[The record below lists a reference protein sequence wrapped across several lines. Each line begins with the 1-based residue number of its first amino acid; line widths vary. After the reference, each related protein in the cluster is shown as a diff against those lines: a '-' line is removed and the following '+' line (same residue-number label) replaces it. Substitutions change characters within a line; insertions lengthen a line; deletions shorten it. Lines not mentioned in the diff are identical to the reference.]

1 MRQKSPPAGGTPTI
15 ASLGRTLV
23 LLEAILGDREGRS
36 VAAIG
41 ADVGLPKATAHRQVA
56 TLLKESYL
64 RRLGNGRLVA
74 GPRLMALAQQVDPKQ
89 VIAAAAAPELNR
101 LSARLGCIAQLGT
114 LESDMVTYRIKT
126 GQAAGAFFTRVG
138 LQLEAYCTGIGKV
151 LLAHLPEAEREAY
164 LATGPF
170 PALTA
175 NTITDPA
182 ALRIELENVHAQ
194 GHACD
199 NEEIAEGLVCFAV
212 PLHTSNGEVPA
223 AISVSFASA
232 SARSASAR
240 ERHLRALG
248 QAAQRIEQ
256 EIHAAW
262 LVA

>member
-1 MRQKSPPAGGTPTI
+1 MPARSGTPTI
-15 ASLGRTLV
+15 ASLGRILV

-36 VAAIG
+36 VAAIA
-41 ADVGLPKATAHRQVA
+41 ADLGLPRATAHRQVV
-56 TLLKESYL
+56 TLLEENYL

-89 VIAAAAAPELNR
+89 VIAAAAAPVLNR

-114 LESDMVTYRIKT
+114 LENDMVTYRIKT
-126 GQAAGAFFTRVG
+126 GQAAGEFFTRVG

-151 LLAHLPEAEREAY
+151 LLAHLPQTEREAY

-175 NTITDPA
+175 NTITEPA
-182 ALRIELENVHAQ
+182 DLRVELERVHAQ

-199 NEEIAEGLVCFAV
+199 KEEIAEGLVCFAV
-212 PLHTSNGEVPA
+212 PLRTNAGNVPA
-223 AISVSFASA
+223 AISVSIAST
-232 SARSASAR
+232 SARTPSAR
-240 ERHLRALG
+240 ERYLRALG

-256 EIHAAW
+256 EIHTAW
-262 LVA
+262 SND

>member
-36 VAAIG
+36 VAAIA

-74 GPRLMALAQQVDPKQ
+74 GPRLMALAQQADPKQ

-175 NTITDPA
+175 KTITDPA
-182 ALRIELENVHAQ
+182 ALRVELEKVHAQ

-212 PLHTSNGEVPA
+212 PLRMSDGQVTA
-223 AISVSFASA
+223 AISVSIASPSAHPA
-232 SARSASAR
+232 SGR
-240 ERHLRALG
+240 ERYLRAIG
-248 QAAQRIEQ
+248 QAAQRIEE
-256 EIHAAW
+256 EIHTAWPAA
-262 LVA
+262 